1 LAPEVSDLF
10 GNADGAT
17 PLDPDERDGLIPTS
31 IATRGELNEAEEISV
46 AKAAAWAYGRT
57 KIDLLTDDFVKLLH
71 KRMFGEV
78 WSWAGQYRHTGKNI
92 GIDASEI
99 PSAILAAVQDA
110 RYWVD
115 HKSFAADELCV
126 GFHHRLVLIHA
137 FPNGNGRHAR
147 LIADLLVVQ
156 MGESP
161 FSWGRVGLT
170 NLGETRAR
178 YIAALNAAD
187 NHDIGPLLKFAR
199 S

>member
-17 PLDPDERDGLIPTS
+17 PLDPDEREGLIPTS
-31 IATRGELNEAEEISV
+31 IATRGELNEAEEINV
-46 AKAAAWAYGRT
+46 AKAARWAYRQT
-57 KIDLLTDDFVKLLH
+57 QSDLLADDFVKRLH

-92 GIDASEI
+92 GIDASQI
-99 PSAILAAVQDA
+99 SAAIYAAVGDA
-110 RYWVD
+110 RHWLD
-115 HKSFAADELCV
+115 HKSFAPDELCV
-126 GFHHRLVLIHA
+126 KFHHRLVLIHA

-147 LIADLLVVQ
+147 LMADLLVAR
-156 MGESP
+156 MGEAP
-161 FSWGRVGLT
+161 FSWGRVGLK

-178 YIAALNAAD
+178 YIAALKAAD
-187 NHDIGPLLKFAR
+187 DHDIAPLLAFAR